1 MATRSQ
7 VREVV
12 VQLLYAYGSG
22 NDGISKFMDTILEEH
37 KIKNAQG
44 DFARTL
50 FYGVLEAINVVDLRI
65 KHQLKGWD
73 FTRLGEIER
82 AILRLGVYE
91 IVFNQTDKAIA
102 INEALELAKNFG
114 NEPSV
119 KFINGVLDGIAK
131 ERETSI
137 EMIQANLEAQ
147 AQMHQEI
154 TKEKGVESNASKIKT
169 DAKKKS
175 KRIFKKDNVNFK
187 QPKKHKKSVVV
198 TMQQKKEQEQ

>member
-91 IVFNQTDKAIA
+91 IVFNQTDKAIV

-119 KFINGVLDGIAK
+119 RFINGVLDGIAK

-137 EMIQANLEAQ
+137 ETIQANFEAQ
-147 AQMHQEI
+147 TQIH
-154 TKEKGVESNASKIKT
+154 KEKEVESNISKLKT
-169 DAKKKS
+169 DTKKNP
-175 KRIFKKDNVNFK
+175 KRIFKKDSANFK